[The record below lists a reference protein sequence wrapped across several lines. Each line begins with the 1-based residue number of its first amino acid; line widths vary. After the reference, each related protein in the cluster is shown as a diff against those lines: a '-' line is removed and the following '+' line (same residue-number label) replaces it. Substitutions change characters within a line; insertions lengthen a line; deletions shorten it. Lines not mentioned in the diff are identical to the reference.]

1 VISAMTVRLELF
13 YSPYCPHC
21 GKARALLKELAADWP
36 IGSLQ
41 LRELDVVE
49 ELERAVALGVTRTP
63 ALAIDGILSGLVTSR
78 NALEKLLRDRLGAA
92 RSSNAAHS

>member
-1 VISAMTVRLELF
+1 MAVRLELF

-21 GKARALLKELAADWP
+21 GKARALLKALAADWP
-36 IGSLQ
+36 TGSLQ

-49 ELERAVALGVTRTP
+49 EIERAVALGVVRTP
-63 ALAIDGILSGLVTSR
+63 ALVIDGTLLAEPVTSR
-78 NALEKLLRDRLGAA
+78 NALEKLLRQRLGAA

>member
-1 VISAMTVRLELF
+1 MAVRLELF

-21 GKARALLKELAADWP
+21 GKARALLKALAADWP
-36 IGSLQ
+36 TGSLQ

-49 ELERAVALGVTRTP
+49 EIERAVALGVVRTP
-63 ALAIDGILSGLVTSR
+63 ALAIDGALLAGRVISR
-78 NALEKLLRDRLGAA
+78 KALEKLLRERLGAA